1 MNQPCYIVTQCYGN
15 EGVFLECAFALLSLS
30 RLYKPAELEHLEIWI
45 YTDKPEW
52 FQAFKNCN
60 LPLHYRQID
69 NDIIKKWRGNIDFVH
84 RIKIEALLDF
94 TKNRTGNIL
103 YADTDVMFTHRI
115 DDVWTGIQAGNLY
128 MHMMEGKVSSRS
140 NPIFTKLDKYLRSPG
155 APTVSDRPLYDMNMW
170 NAGILGFHT
179 DKRHLLE
186 QALEFTDREYPKFPK
201 HIIEQFAFSV
211 YFQHSGTVHTAL
223 PFVLHYWDMKEVR
236 AVFKSFLTHFN
247 NSNWEELTR
256 LSGMVQLYELASNR
270 NKFLHSRSI
279 SEKLSKK
286 QWSPPL
292 YDWAGL
298 LKQL

>member
-69 NDIIKKWRGNIDFVH
+69 NDIIKKWRGIIDFVH

-115 DDVWTGIQAGNLY
+115 DDVWTGIQEGNLY

-140 NPIFTKLDKYLRSPG
+140 NPIFAKLDKYLRSPG
-155 APTVSDRPLYDMNMW
+155 APTIDNRPLYDMNMW

-179 DKRHLLE
+179 SKRQLLE
-186 QALEFTDREYPKFPK
+186 QALDFTDREYPKFPK

-211 YFQHSGTVHTAL
+211 YFQHAGAVHTAL

-247 NSNWEELTR
+247 NSNWKELTR

-279 SEKLSKK
+279 TEKLSKK
-286 QWSPPL
+286 QWSPPM